1 MTEILQQ
8 KIKDEI
14 LKLPKVKQDAINSI
28 DWIKKVEEIGK
39 IFGLIDEE
47 VEKLQL
53 ETGLI
58 LSGLVNLNDLPYDIQ
73 NRIGLNESDTQKII
87 DELFQK
93 VFDPIA
99 FVITNDIKNNL
110 ENKKTRWDQAVNF
123 IVGGADYSVF
133 LEK

>member
-1 MTEILQQ
+1 MTDILQQ

-28 DWIKKVEEIGK
+28 DWIKKVEEIGQK
-39 IFGLIDEE
+39 FGIIDEE

-58 LSGLVNLNDLPYDIQ
+58 LSGMVNLNDLPYDIE
-73 NRIGLNESDTQKII
+73 NRIGLNEDDVKKII

-110 ENKKTRWDQAVNF
+110 DHKKTKWDQTVNF
-123 IVGGADYSVF
+123 IIGGADYSVF

>member
-28 DWIKKVEEIGK
+28 DWIKKVEEIGQK
-39 IFGLIDEE
+39 FGLIEEE

-58 LSGLVNLNDLPYDIQ
+58 LSGMVNLNDLPYDIQ
-73 NRIGLNESDTQKII
+73 NRVGLNESDAEKII

-93 VFDPIA
+93 IFDPIA

-110 ENKKTRWDQAVNF
+110 ENKKTRWDQTVNF